1 NNMEQYFTVTRLL
14 GTAGLT
20 SSVLDTIDISGLS
33 QLLRSVAPLLRR
45 LFSVLFGCMLSP
57 QLPAPAPVLLLDAAP
72 DNMEKKT
79 SMFLVGTTVLG
90 LAVSTIGFIIVA
102 VWLFATRTPALDNSD
117 STPVADWVVNSIAP
131 SHTITDSACLT
142 FSPVLFEIDFDNVSQ
157 GTVHESST
165 SVGNILS
172 GLNAPL
178 KFPASRRKPDKRLIG
193 GEALSQLFEGISAAV
208 SQDSQASA
216 DGSGIIAHLP
226 PLPSNCIVSDTWSP
240 SIDFH
245 SAVSSSFTIYHSLS
259 SIVVSGSLLGDGQVG
274 CPGDLSRISVEALNG
289 SCALDDDQPYVDYV
303 PASPFGHSARA
314 RSFNGPNVSPSLSA
328 ITSHNHTRT
337 SRSLQDNGRCP
348 PQITAAGQPFDR
360 EQEENAE
367 EFAGGLL
374 SESTSK
380 HLPSIPSLDYANLSV
395 GDIQEHPAGPGDRF
409 SRRVSSPSASLQ
421 GNRRSPR
428 GVRGPGQTH
437 GLWSS
442 HVYNQVS
449 NQRSFRTFSHSRHS
463 PISASTPQRDQL
475 SSPPTYGHR
484 RSPRG
489 VRGPGQ
495 TATCIVPTGSD
506 GWATSFSAQPNSDLR
521 GDEKE
526 YILRRL
532 DELYR
537 RTRDHLEESKRKM
550 REWKEARKKKLEEER
565 IENRDIE
572 EKERETTIQPR
583 LDLDNA
589 TQVESQPPALPT
601 PPSTWD
607 LSILPEP
614 PVALPPPPIPEPDN
628 SIYSL

>member
-1 NNMEQYFTVTRLL
+1 MEQYFTVTRLL

-20 SSVLDTIDISGLS
+20 SSVLDTFDVPGLS

-72 DNMEKKT
+72 DEMEKKT

-117 STPVADWVVNSIAP
+117 STPGADWVVNSIAP
-131 SHTITDSACLT
+131 SHTITDSTCPT
-142 FSPVLFEIDFDNVSQ
+142 FSPVLFEIDSDNVSQ
-157 GTVHESST
+157 GTVHDSST

-178 KFPASRRKPDKRLIG
+178 KFPASRRKPDQRLLG
-193 GEALSQLFEGISAAV
+193 GEALSQLFEDISAAA
-208 SQDSQASA
+208 SREPHTSA
-216 DGSGIIAHLP
+216 DRSGITAHLP
-226 PLPSNCIVSDTWSP
+226 PLSSNCIVGDVNVTVTCA
-240 SIDFH
+240 IDFH
-245 SAVSSSFTIYHSLS
+245 SAVSKSSSLANAIHHSIS
-259 SIVVSGSLLGDGQVG
+259 VSGSLPVNGQDEILGNV
-274 CPGDLSRISVEALNG
+274 SYASVRAFNG
-289 SCALDDDQPYVDYV
+289 SYISGNGQPYVDYI
-303 PASPFGHSARA
+303 PAISAPPRA
-314 RSFNGPNVSPSLSA
+314 LGEPSLSSSLSD
-328 ITSHNHTRT
+328 ITNH
-337 SRSLQDNGRCP
+337 SRARASEPSQDNGRRP
-348 PQITAAGQPFDR
+348 PHLICAGLPIYLS
-360 EQEENAE
+360 QEEVH

-374 SESTSK
+374 RASTSK

-395 GDIQEHPAGPGDRF
+395 GDIQEHPAGPGGIMPG
-409 SRRVSSPSASLQ
+409 SAASSPSILQ
-421 GNRRSPR
+421 GHRRSPQ

-442 HVYNQVS
+442 HVYDQVS
-449 NQRSFRTFSHSRHS
+449 NRRSLRTSSRS
-463 PISASTPQRDQL
+463 KCSSISASTSQRDQL

-489 VRGPGQ
+489 VRGSGQ
-495 TATCIVPTGSD
+495 TATCTVPTGSD
-506 GWATSFSAQPNSDLR
+506 GCATSFSAQTNSDR
-521 GDEKE
+521 RSDEKE

-537 RTRDHLEESKRKM
+537 RTGDHLEESKRKI

-572 EKERETTIQPR
+572 EKEGEDRMTTTQPR
-583 LDLDNA
+583 LDLDSA
-589 TQVESQPPALPT
+589 TQVDSQPPVLPT

-614 PVALPPPPIPEPDN
+614 PVALPPPPTPEPDD
-628 SIYSL
+628 SICSL